1 MLIVDVQPSDER
13 ELEAMMIHVI
23 NTSVL
28 ADETEKSEVVQI
40 VLKNLQLSMDNPQE
54 CVHLKCVRDATIVGV
69 ILVRNFWNLCSLF
82 VDPTYQGE
90 GIGRSLIV
98 EAIERCASKKER
110 SYVRVNSS
118 ANAVGFYKAIG
129 FEVLEDQPR
138 RGSSTPMEF
147 VLPV

>member
-1 MLIVDVQPSDER
+1 MPILDVQPADER
-13 ELEAMMIHVI
+13 ELEVMMINVI

-28 ADETEKSEVVQI
+28 ADETEKSAVVQI
-40 VLKNLQLSMDNPQE
+40 VLKNLRLSMDDPQE

-82 VDPTYQGE
+82 VDPKYHGE

-98 EAIERCASKKER
+98 EAIERCASKMER

-118 ANAVGFYKAIG
+118 ANAVGFYRAMG

-138 RGSSTPMEF
+138 RGSSTPLEF
-147 VLPV
+147 VLRV